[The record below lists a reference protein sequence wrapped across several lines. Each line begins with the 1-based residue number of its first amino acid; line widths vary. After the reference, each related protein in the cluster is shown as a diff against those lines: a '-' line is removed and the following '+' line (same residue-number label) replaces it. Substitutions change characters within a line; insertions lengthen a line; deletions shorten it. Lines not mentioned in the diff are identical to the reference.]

1 MYSKVYTCNV
11 DSNKCVVMMKE
22 VMRNE
27 LYCPGIKCD
36 QQAKEEK

>member
-22 VMRNE
+22 VKCNE
-27 LYCPGIKCD
+27 LHCPGIICD
-36 QQAKEEK
+36 QHEKEEK